1 MLLLARLGVGGMF
14 LTHGIYK
21 FKHFGELS
29 GNFPHIL
36 GMGSRTGLCLAIF
49 AELFCTL
56 GFMAGFLYRL
66 AMIPMIFTMAMAVF
80 VAHARNPF
88 AARELAALY
97 LLVFIVMYCA
107 GPGSLAID
115 YFLR

>member
-36 GMGSRTGLCLAIF
+36 GM
-49 AELFCTL
+49 
-56 GFMAGFLYRL
+56 
-66 AMIPMIFTMAMAVF
+66 IPMIFTMAMAVF

-88 AARELAALY
+88 EARELAALY